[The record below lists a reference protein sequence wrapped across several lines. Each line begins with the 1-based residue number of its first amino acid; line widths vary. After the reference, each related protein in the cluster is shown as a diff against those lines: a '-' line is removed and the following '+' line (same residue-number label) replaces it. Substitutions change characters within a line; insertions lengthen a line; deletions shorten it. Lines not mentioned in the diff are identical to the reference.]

1 MMVKYYDYLCFSVC
15 AGTPLFNP
23 MYVITLGM
31 TSVIPDSVITTVTV
45 TIIDQSTEMESRS
58 EHRNGL

>member
-1 MMVKYYDYLCFSVC
+1 MVTYYDCLCFSVC